1 MKRKRVEEKKEVK
14 TKKIKKKDIEEE
26 PIEEVPSKKSK
37 WKLIVII
44 LIIVILVLIVG
55 FLIYLKVT
63 SKFDY
68 AKYEEKVEVNYQD
81 KYQVKAPVVCYGN
94 IVKCHDIKAK
104 VEGKVDS
111 NKLGTYKLKYIYIYK
126 KKKLVLE
133 QTIIVKDMVEPVITV
148 NEETIKVCP
157 NGKILNIEMEAS
169 DNLDGD
175 LTEKIVSNVN
185 GNKLLLE
192 VEDSSNNKAKK
203 ELDVVL
209 KDDEAPK
216 IKLNGKSSMSTII
229 GLEYTDEGAT
239 AIDNCDDEVAVNV
252 SGSVDTKTKGT
263 YKITYSAEDSSGNK
277 SSIERSVT
285 VKDKAQGD
293 KIIYLTFD
301 DGPGAYTQKL
311 LDVLDK
317 YDVKVTFFV
326 TNQFPKYQYLIGE
339 EAKRG
344 HAIAVHSLTHKWNIY
359 DSVEAYRADFDA
371 MNDIIEQQTGYRT
384 KLFRF
389 PGGSSNTV
397 YCSHNKT
404 AVPDIVKTMT
414 EEGYVYFDWNLS
426 SGDAGGTTSTEQ
438 VYKNVINGLSSNSS
452 IVLQHDIK
460 AFSVNAVESIIKYG
474 LNNGYTFKKLDETS
488 PTAHHGMRIC
498 K

>member
-1 MKRKRVEEKKEVK
+1 MKRIMVEEKK
-14 TKKIKKKDIEEE
+14 KKIRKKDIEEE
-26 PIEEVPSKKSK
+26 LVEKNVTSKKSK
-37 WKLIVII
+37 WKMIVII
-44 LIIVILVLIVG
+44 LTIVVLFFLVG

-63 SKFDY
+63 SDF
-68 AKYEEKVEVNYQD
+68 KYDKYNKKVEVNYQE
-81 KYQVKAPVVCYGN
+81 KYIIKAPIVCYGN
-94 IVKCHDIKAK
+94 IVKCNSVKAK
-104 VEGKVDS
+104 IEGKVDS
-111 NKLGTYKLKYIYIYK
+111 NKLGNYKIKYIYKYK
-126 KKKLVLE
+126 KKELVLE
-133 QTIIVKDMVEPVITV
+133 QTIIVKDMVEPTIKV
-148 NEETIKVCP
+148 NEETIKICP

-175 LTEKIVSNVN
+175 LTDKIVSNVK

-203 ELDVVL
+203 ELDVIL

-239 AIDNCDDEVAVNV
+239 ATDNCDGEVAINV
-252 SGSVDTKTKGT
+252 SGTVDYKTKGT
-263 YKITYSAEDSSGNK
+263 YKITYSTEDSSGNK

-285 VKDKAQGD
+285 VKDRTQGD

-311 LDVLDK
+311 LDILDK

-371 MNDIIEQQTGYRT
+371 MNDIIEQQTGFRT

-404 AVPDIVKTMT
+404 AVPDIVKSMT
-414 EEGYVYFDWNLS
+414 DDGYVYFDWNLS
-426 SGDAGGTTSTEQ
+426 SGDAGGTTSSEQ

-452 IVLQHDIK
+452 VVLQHDIK
-460 AFSVNAVESIIKYG
+460 SFSVNAVENIIKYG